1 MRETARWQDKV
12 ELTLDNRQLY
22 FLFFGTA
29 VAACLVFTVGVLV
42 GKRLEAGARPI
53 AAQGDHLAALDQLDA
68 TGLGKSMVPSEAP
81 APAKAAPKDDG
92 ALTFH
97 RTLVDPK
104 AKGAAD
110 PLAEGRAKPAK
121 PAAANANARDRR
133 PPAAQAARA
142 EAAADDDERGERDRY
157 IVQLKSLPTQSEAEA
172 LVRKLSASGY
182 RPYLVSSTVAGRGVT
197 YRVRLGEFP
206 SRRAAESAKAQFES
220 RESTVA
226 YVTRLK

>member
-1 MRETARWQDKV
+1 MTMRETARWQDKV
-12 ELTLDNRQLY
+12 ELQLDNRQLY

-42 GKRLEAGARPI
+42 GKRLEAGSRPA

-68 TGLGKSMVPSEAP
+68 TGLGKSMVPSEPTP
-81 APAKAAPKDDG
+81 AAAAKEDG
-92 ALTFH
+92 VLTFH
-97 RTLVDPK
+97 RALVDPK

-110 PLAEGRAKPAK
+110 PLERARPAK
-121 PAAANANARDRR
+121 AAGAAPAAARDRR

-142 EAAADDDERGERDRY
+142 EAAADDDERAERDRY
-157 IVQLKSLPTQSEAEA
+157 IVQLKSLPTQGEAEA

-182 RPYLVSSTVAGRGVT
+182 RPYLVSSNVAGKGVT
-197 YRVRLGEFP
+197 FRVRLGEFP

-220 RESTVA
+220 REQTVA
-226 YVTRLK
+226 YVTKLK

>member
-12 ELTLDNRQLY
+12 EVQLDNRQLY

-42 GKRLEAGARPI
+42 GKRLEAGARPAV
-53 AAQGDHLAALDQLDA
+53 AAGDHLAALDQLDS
-68 TGLGKSMVPSEAP
+68 TGLGKAMVRSEAP
-81 APAKAAPKDDG
+81 AAAAPAKPDEG

-97 RTLVDPK
+97 KTLVDPK
-104 AKGAAD
+104 GRAAAD
-110 PLAEGRAKPAK
+110 PLSERPRAGRASV
-121 PAAANANARDRR
+121 AAAARDRR
-133 PPAAQAARA
+133 APAARA
-142 EAAADDDERGERDRY
+142 EAADDDTERAERDRY
-157 IVQLKSLPTQSEAEA
+157 IVQLKAVPSQGEAEA

-182 RPYLVSSTVAGRGVT
+182 RPYLVSSNAAGKGVT

-206 SRRAAESAKAQFES
+206 SKRAAETAKAEFES
-220 RESTVA
+220 RQKTVA